1 MLPLTGG
8 GELTR
13 VHTLCFLLTS
23 RLSGEFCE
31 RMSWTAIEPENVKKI
46 ASAAILR
53 AQQLWMGDTDYTD
66 ESVCKPALNIWW
78 Q

>member
-1 MLPLTGG
+1 
-8 GELTR
+8 
-13 VHTLCFLLTS
+13 
-23 RLSGEFCE
+23 
-31 RMSWTAIEPENVKKI
+31 MSWTAIEPENVKKI

-78 Q
+78 